1 MASLQEGIIFVQA
14 KGFTVYHPSFP
25 SGSHFSFS
33 EKYIKDLDILEKAGL
48 EDSISTWFVTLHIP
62 LSNFIMILSDSVYFE
77 KDIMQMD
84 IQKQDEMTK
93 AFLDTVP
100 FENVLTK
107 TFPIQN
113 GAKVI
118 AANKDFCDLMITA
131 IRKQK
136 YTIESVVPAVIF
148 GIFGVPVDIKDDGL
162 SDVAVSLLFRNY
174 SQIKQQGFDIGQQV
188 IAVSVN
194 ISQKNQSGKEK
205 TNLPYLL
212 VFFFVLIV
220 VLIFVILSSRG

>member
-1 MASLQEGIIFVQA
+1 MANIQEGIIFVQA

-25 SGSHFSFS
+25 TGNLFTFSQR
-33 EKYIKDLDILEKAGL
+33 YIKDLDILEKAGF
-48 EDSISTWFVTLHIP
+48 EDSVSTWFVTLHIP

-77 KDIMQMD
+77 KDIMQAD
-84 IQKQDEMTK
+84 IQKQAEMTK
-93 AFLDTVP
+93 AFLETVP
-100 FENVLTK
+100 FEHVLTK

-136 YTIESVVPAVIF
+136 HTVESVVPAVIF
-148 GIFGVPVDIKDDGL
+148 GIFGVPVDIKDSGL

-174 SQIKQQGFDIGQQV
+174 SQMKQQGFDIGQRV
-188 IAVSVN
+188 IAGPGATMQK
-194 ISQKNQSGKEK
+194 SQGEKEK

-212 VFFFVLIV
+212 GFFFLLIII
-220 VLIFVILSSRG
+220 LVIVIIKSRG